1 MRAGDIDDEHEED
14 EEESIHDEAKNESEA
29 GAGDAAGA
37 EPEPVRH
44 HHASTPL
51 CPEPRRDTFWR
62 RVVWSCDGT
71 HLLCQSEDHHI
82 DLFCV
87 SLPSEQPSS
96 DDGGATSA
104 SQAPSWS
111 HTLTVR
117 APSPILA
124 VEWYP
129 LSTHAEPWTW
139 CFAMS
144 CRDVPVK
151 LVDATTGQTRAT
163 YGIIDHVERFLSPL
177 SLAFDLTGTLLYCG
191 LKDAVAVFALA
202 QPGNEPLEMLHL
214 GPTGGWG
221 ASRAGQ
227 RGLVSCL
234 AVLAEG
240 GDYQQQQQRYDDNG
254 EGANGTGTG
263 ELLAVGTLSGT
274 VALYRLDAR
283 GCDSLHE
290 GLVCA
295 WKDDDSRGL
304 SQLAFHPSAPHV
316 LFTASRR
323 SDAVRAFDLRYV
335 GTNSLS
341 EGPPPACRLGE
352 FPLEGNEREGGDNE
366 KTQQRLFFDVD
377 GHSRT
382 LVAGGRQGQVSVW
395 DVTVPEHGLRS
406 AEESDASSSFGQ
418 SARSECAAL
427 LKHKPIKQ
435 WRASEDVVAC
445 TGSSSA

>member
-1 MRAGDIDDEHEED
+1 M
-14 EEESIHDEAKNESEA
+14 
-29 GAGDAAGA
+29 
-37 EPEPVRH
+37 
-44 HHASTPL
+44 
-51 CPEPRRDTFWR
+51 
-62 RVVWSCDGT
+62 GT
-71 HLLCQSEDHHI
+71 Q
-82 DLFCV
+82 
-87 SLPSEQPSS
+87 
-96 DDGGATSA
+96 
-104 SQAPSWS
+104 
-111 HTLTVR
+111 
-117 APSPILA
+117 
-124 VEWYP
+124 
-129 LSTHAEPWTW
+129 
-139 CFAMS
+139 
-144 CRDVPVK
+144 
-151 LVDATTGQTRAT
+151 QTRAT

-214 GPTGGWG
+214 GSSGGWG

-240 GDYQQQQQRYDDNG
+240 GDYHQQQQRHDENG
-254 EGANGTGTG
+254 EDTSGTG
-263 ELLAVGTLSGT
+263 EMLAVGTLSGT

-295 WKDDDSRGL
+295 WKEDDSRGL

-323 SDAVRAFDLRYV
+323 SGAVRAYDLRYV
-335 GTNSLS
+335 GTNSVS

-352 FPLEGNEREGGDNE
+352 FPLEGSEREGEDNE

-377 GHSRT
+377 GPSRT
-382 LVAGGRQGQVSVW
+382 LVAGGRRGQVSVW

-406 AEESDASSSFGQ
+406 AEASDASSSFGQ
-418 SARSECAAL
+418 SARSERAAL
-427 LKHKPIKQ
+427 LCHEPIKR
-435 WRASEDVVAC
+435 WRASEGEY
-445 TGSSSA
+445 TSSLCREKNQRLTPSGQTSWPAWQSIRPMLLCSHSR